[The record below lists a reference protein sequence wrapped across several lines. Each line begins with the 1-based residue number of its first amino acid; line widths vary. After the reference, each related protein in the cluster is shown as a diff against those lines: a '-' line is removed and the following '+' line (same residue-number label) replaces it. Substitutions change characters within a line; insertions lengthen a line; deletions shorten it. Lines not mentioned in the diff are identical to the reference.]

1 MLNEAAWFMADVFAI
16 ALAVAAINAIQSA
29 IERSRS
35 RKRREKV
42 ARWLEWEPPDEAEM
56 LARKYDG
63 RRTRRSDWLT
73 RNELLEIERQREM
86 PKPTE
91 TK

>member
-1 MLNEAAWFMADVFAI
+1 MRFISLKWIVAGVFAI

-29 IERSRS
+29 IERSKS
-35 RKRREKV
+35 RKRREK
-42 ARWLEWEPPDEAEM
+42 WLEWEPPDEAET
-56 LARKYDG
+56 LARKYNG
-63 RRTRRSDWLT
+63 RRTRRSDWFT